1 MKHKL
6 NLDLQLFSED
16 MEAVETGVE
25 DAPAAEV
32 QEEAVEPSEAGVE
45 TEVVAEPEKPNNF
58 EKAFAKRLAAE
69 REKWQKEVSE
79 KYGDYD
85 THKELSSY
93 LQEINGLDA
102 LSLKERIELE
112 RLQARAEKEN
122 VPPEVLKR
130 IDDLEKQAEK
140 GRQLEEQQQKEQIK
154 NLYWKAADEFVK
166 DKGFAKEELNQF
178 LLDNGLTVDP
188 TDSADIE
195 RKFNMAYKAMKA
207 DQLEKELASAKE
219 TAVKEYLQSK
229 TAPRVEGSGSPGVVQ
244 EDTSKM
250 SWKELEARMVAR
262 IQAANQST

>member
-6 NLDLQLFSED
+6 KLDLQLFSED

-25 DAPAAEV
+25 DVPAAEV
-32 QEEAVEPSEAGVE
+32 HEEAAEPSETGVE
-45 TEVVAEPEKPNNF
+45 TEVAAEPEKQNNF

-93 LQEINGLDA
+93 LQEVNGLDA

-112 RLQARAEKEN
+112 RLQTRAEKEN

-130 IDDLEKQAEK
+130 IDDLEQQAAE
-140 GRQLEEQQQKEQIK
+140 GRQLKEQQQKEQIN
-154 NLYWKAADEFVK
+154 NLYWKAADDFVK
-166 DKGFAKEELNQF
+166 DKGVTKEELNQ
-178 LLDNGLTVDP
+178 LLIDNRMTVDP
-188 TDSADIE
+188 TDPEDVE
-195 RKFNMAYKAMKA
+195 RKFNMAYKAMKT

-229 TAPRVEGSGSPGVVQ
+229 TAPRVEGSGAPGVVQ
-244 EDTSKM
+244 EDTSQM

>member
-1 MKHKL
+1 MKNKL
-6 NLDLQLFSED
+6 KLDLQLFSED

-25 DAPAAEV
+25 DVPAAEV
-32 QEEAVEPSEAGVE
+32 HEEVVESSETGVEPTVA
-45 TEVVAEPEKPNNF
+45 AEPEKQNNF

-85 THKELSSY
+85 THKELSTY
-93 LQEINGLDA
+93 LQEVNGLDA
-102 LSLKERIELE
+102 LSLKERIELD

-130 IDDLEKQAEK
+130 IDDLEAKSA
-140 GRQLEEQQQKEQIK
+140 RLEEIEKQQQTEQLN
-154 NLYWKAADEFVK
+154 NLFWKAADDFVK
-166 DKGFAKEELNQF
+166 DKGFTKEELNQ
-178 LLDNGLTVDP
+178 LLVDNRMTVDP
-188 TDSADIE
+188 TDPEDVE

-229 TAPRVEGSGSPGVVQ
+229 TAPRVEGSGAPGVVQ
-244 EDTSKM
+244 EDTSKL